1 MITPMKKA
9 TVLCVESARG
19 ETVEALRALG
29 LLHVVQS
36 PAPAGGESAATAARI
51 DALHK
56 AQRILAEAAPQG
68 NGKRTAPRSERKA
81 DDGKARDD
89 AAALA
94 ERVLALDAER
104 EAAGKRLTE
113 LRAEEEAQEAFGEFD
128 PDQLRALAA
137 QGAAVSLFRMPR
149 KMAAT
154 PTGAAFLR
162 GAGVLRETGSELVG
176 YVLGSTEGDGE
187 TLPEGLSLVAAPARR
202 LSAVRADI
210 HAAEETLRRAGETL
224 AELAAQEAALKD
236 GAAELETTREFQRVG
251 ESLAAHGAVASLDGF
266 LPVAAVPALEKA
278 AQTHGWALWV
288 RDPEPGE
295 KVPVSLT
302 LPRWL
307 RPVTVLFQGLGIL
320 PGYREI
326 DASAVFLAFFSV
338 FFAMIVGDAGYGALL
353 LLAVLG
359 LRRKF
364 PKADARPF
372 WLFGLFAAATLVWGA
387 LTGSWF
393 AIEATHLPAAMRG
406 LPWLKVDGNVM
417 WICFLLG
424 AVHLTIANLWNALV
438 LWPDTKALAQVGW
451 ALMNWT
457 MLFVAGQLVTGR
469 PFPALAG
476 VAGGVGLVLI
486 IVFMLHR
493 DEIKKEF
500 INYPMLALNLVSALV
515 DVMSYIRLFAVGM
528 ASAKIALNFNQMAMG
543 LALPAWVKPLPALL
557 VLLLGHGLNIVL
569 GALSILVHAV
579 RLNTLEF
586 STHVGLTWSGEPY
599 RPFGG
604 ERG

>member
-29 LLHVVQS
+29 LLHVVQA
-36 PAPAGGESAATAARI
+36 PAPAGGASAATAETIESARK
-51 DALHK
+51 AL
-56 AQRILAEAAPQG
+56 RLLAEAADPG
-68 NGKRTAPRSERKA
+68 DKASGAAPETAPEELVR
-81 DDGKARDD
+81 
-89 AAALA
+89 
-94 ERVLALDAER
+94 RVLALDAAR
-104 EAAGKRLTE
+104 EDAEKRLTT
-113 LRAEEEAQEAFGEFD
+113 LRAEEEAQEPFGDFD
-128 PDQLRALAA
+128 PAQLRALAER
-137 QGAAVSLFRMPR
+137 GAKVSLFRIAR
-149 KMAAT
+149 KAAAG
-154 PTGAAFLR
+154 PAWESFVHGGARILSN
-162 GAGVLRETGSELVG
+162 GSGHVAGF
-176 YVLGSTEGDGE
+176 VLGD
-187 TLPEGLSLVAAPARR
+187 LPALAGIESVQPPARR
-202 LSAVRADI
+202 LSEVRADI
-210 HAAEETLRRAGETL
+210 AAAEREALEAKASLT
-224 AELAAQEAALKD
+224 AAAR
-236 GAAELETTREFQRVG
+236 GAARLEDWAASLEATHEFQRVG
-251 ESLAAHGAVASLDGF
+251 ESIAAHGAVASLDGF
-266 LPVAAVPALEKA
+266 LPAAKVPALEEA
-278 AQTHGWALWV
+278 ARANGWALWV
-288 RDPEPGE
+288 RDPAPDE
-295 KVPVSLT
+295 KVPVSLS

-372 WLFGLFAAATLVWGA
+372 WLFGLFAVATLVWGA

-393 AIEATHLPAAMRG
+393 AIEPQHLPAAMRG
-406 LPWLKVDGNVM
+406 IPWLKVDGNVM
-417 WICFLLG
+417 WVCFLIG
-424 AVHLTIANLWNALV
+424 AIHLTIANLWNAVV
-438 LWPDTKALAQVGW
+438 LWPDTKAFAQVGW

-469 PFPALAG
+469 PFPAIAG
-476 VAGGVGLVLI
+476 VAGGIGLVLI

-543 LALPAWVKPLPALL
+543 LSLPAWVKPLPALL

-599 RPFGG
+599 RPFAN
-604 ERG
+604 R